1 MVITHP
7 KSGRRALYVNELMSA
22 MIEGYDED
30 ESSEIINA
38 LNAHVKSAGI
48 IYDHKWRR
56 GDLMMWDNW
65 CTMHART
72 DFPRDQTRML
82 RRYTVIGQELSA

>member
-1 MVITHP
+1 
-7 KSGRRALYVNELMSA
+7 MSA
-22 MIEGYDED
+22 LIEGYEED
-30 ESSEIINA
+30 ESLTIIDA

-48 IYDHKWRR
+48 IYDHKWQR
-56 GDLMMWDNW
+56 GDLLMWDNW

-82 RRYTVIGQELSA
+82 RRFTIMGQALSA